1 MAVVMEVTESHTL
14 VEYDDWLRVM
24 TAMLSVVLVHID
36 SVNPSDL
43 GTVIFL
49 VKRVG
54 CALKWAHLL
63 STDCLNALRLKEE
76 YL

>member
-1 MAVVMEVTESHTL
+1 
-14 VEYDDWLRVM
+14 
-24 TAMLSVVLVHID
+24 MLCVVLLHTG
-36 SVNPSDL
+36 SVNHSDL
-43 GTVIFL
+43 DTVIFL
-49 VKRVG
+49 VKGVG

>member
-1 MAVVMEVTESHTL
+1 MAVVMEVTESHSL
-14 VEYDDWLRVM
+14 VKYDDWLQVM
-24 TAMLSVVLVHID
+24 TVMLCVVLVHID
-36 SVNPSDL
+36 SVNPL
-43 GTVIFL
+43 GPGTVIFL
-49 VKRVG
+49 VKGVG